1 MPEKKKEDYS
11 IFRYVAY
18 FIRNE
23 FGNRGAGEE
32 KNLEFLGKKLLGGE
46 EGGGGEGVNE
56 LCQKKNIQTFI
67 INSTLYCLSLAFG
80 LNGFAHIPPII

>member
-1 MPEKKKEDYS
+1 MPEKKEDYS

-46 EGGGGEGVNE
+46 EAGGGRRG
-56 LCQKKNIQTFI
+56 
-67 INSTLYCLSLAFG
+67 S
-80 LNGFAHIPPII
+80 

>member
-1 MPEKKKEDYS
+1 MPEKKEDYS

-23 FGNRGAGEE
+23 FGDRGAGEE

-46 EGGGGEGVNE
+46 EGGRRG
-56 LCQKKNIQTFI
+56 
-67 INSTLYCLSLAFG
+67 S
-80 LNGFAHIPPII
+80 